1 MGIAADFVLI
11 VVAGLAGAVV
21 ARLLRLP
28 LLIGYIAAGVI
39 VGPNTAGP
47 TVSSIRDIELLAEI
61 GAALL
66 LFSLGL
72 EISIRDMLAVR
83 RIALIGGPIQILGCG
98 ALGWAAGER
107 LFGMGRVEALWFGAM
122 VAMSSTMVIVKM
134 IDERG
139 VSRTLASRVMVGMAV
154 LQDLAVIPLL
164 ILLPQACE
172 WAGAAGRLLRSL
184 GLSALVLAVVLLL
197 GTRLLPWLLRRIL
210 RWGSREMFLVAVVAT
225 SVGVGFAVNQAGLS
239 FALGAFIAGLI
250 LSESEFSHQALS
262 ELAPLRD
269 IFGLLF
275 FVSVGM
281 LFEPQYVVAHAWRV
295 VGGVLF
301 IYLMKSLFIGLLA
314 RAFGYIYMAPWII
327 GLGLAS
333 IGEFSFVLARAGI
346 RGGFLSKE
354 AYDFALT
361 CTILSIALA
370 PVAAGLALPLGRWWR
385 RHFPPPKSVRVFET
399 PRELLRDH
407 ILLAGYGRTGRAV
420 AGVLRAAGLPV
431 VVIELNHSI
440 FNDLRAGGVPALWGD
455 VASEEILRAAGLKH
469 ARMLILTVPDGDVV
483 RLATERARR
492 LAPDAPV
499 IARAARP
506 RLVDELRR
514 LGAASAVLPEFEG
527 GMEMARQAMM
537 RSGVEPARAEELIL
551 QVKERFLGEGI

>member
-11 VVAGLAGAVV
+11 VVAGLAGAVI

-28 LLIGYIAAGVI
+28 LLVGYIAAGVL

-47 TVSSIRDIELLAEI
+47 TVQSIHDIELLAEI
-61 GAALL
+61 GVALL

-83 RIALIGGPIQILGCG
+83 RIALFGGPVQIAGCG
-98 ALGWAAGER
+98 ALGWLAGR
-107 LFGMGRVEALWFGAM
+107 ALFGMGAVDALWFGAM

-139 VSRTLASRVMVGMAV
+139 VSRTLASRVMIGLSVM
-154 LQDLAVIPLL
+154 QDLAVIPLL
-164 ILLPQACE
+164 ILLPQAGAWE
-172 WAGAAGRLLRSL
+172 GAGARLLRSL
-184 GLSALVLAVVLLL
+184 GAAAAMVAAVVLL
-197 GTRLLPWLLRRIL
+197 GTRLFPWLLKHIL
-210 RWGSREMFLVAVVAT
+210 RWGSREMFLVAVVAI

-239 FALGAFIAGLI
+239 FALGAFLAGLM

-281 LFEPQYVVAHAWRV
+281 LFDPAYVLAHPAKIF
-295 VGGVLF
+295 GGVAF
-301 IYLMKSLFIGLLA
+301 ILLMKSVFIGLLA
-314 RAFGYIYMAPWII
+314 RAFGYIYMAPWIV
-327 GLGLAS
+327 GLGMAS
-333 IGEFSFVLARAGI
+333 IGEFSFVLARVGI
-346 RGGFLSKE
+346 RGGFLGKDT
-354 AYDFALT
+354 YDFALT

-370 PVAAGLALPLGRWWR
+370 PAVAGLALPLGRMWR
-385 RHFPPPKSVRVFET
+385 RRFPPPPQPRLFET

-407 ILLAGYGRTGRAV
+407 ILVAGYGRTGRAV

-431 VVIELNHSI
+431 VVIELNHAI
-440 FNDLRAGGVPALWGD
+440 FNDVRADGVPAIWGD
-455 VASEEILRAAGLKH
+455 VTSEEILRAAGLKN
-469 ARMLILTVPDGDVV
+469 ARMLILTVPDADTV

-492 LAPDAPV
+492 LAPEVPV
-499 IARAARP
+499 IARAARVA
-506 RLVDELRR
+506 LIDELKR

-527 GMEMARQAMM
+527 GMEMARQAML
-537 RSGVEPARAEELIL
+537 RSGLDARRAEELIL
-551 QVKERFLGEGI
+551 TVKERYLGENL

>member
-11 VVAGLAGAVV
+11 VVAGLIGAVV

-28 LLIGYIAAGVI
+28 LLVGYIAAGVI

-47 TVSSIRDIELLAEI
+47 TVQSIHDIELLAEI
-61 GAALL
+61 GVALL

-83 RIALIGGPIQILGCG
+83 RVALIGGPIQILGCG
-98 ALGWAAGER
+98 ALGWLAGQNFFSMNHGE
-107 LFGMGRVEALWFGAM
+107 GLWFGAM

-139 VSRTLASRVMVGMAV
+139 VSRTLASRVMVGMTV
-154 LQDLAVIPLL
+154 LQDLAVIPVL
-164 ILLPQACE
+164 IMLPQTGS
-172 WAGAAGRLLRSL
+172 WSGAAGRIFRSL
-184 GLSALVLAVVLLL
+184 AVAALFIGLVVLL
-197 GTRLLPWLLRRIL
+197 GTRLLPWLLRHIL
-210 RWGSREMFLVAVVAT
+210 RWCSREMFLVAVVAV

-281 LFEPQYVVAHAWRV
+281 LFEPQYVLAHPWKILAGVA
-295 VGGVLF
+295 F
-301 IYLMKSLFIGLLA
+301 IFLMKAVFIGMLV
-314 RAFGYIYMAPWII
+314 RAFGYIYMAPWIV
-327 GLGLAS
+327 GLGMAS
-333 IGEFSFVLARAGI
+333 IGEFSFVLARTGI
-346 RGGFLSKE
+346 RGGFISKE
-354 AYDFALT
+354 TYDFALT

-370 PVAAGLALPLGRWWR
+370 PAVASLALPLGRWWR
-385 RHFPPPKSVRVFET
+385 RRFPPPKNARYFET

-407 ILLAGYGRTGRAV
+407 ILIAGYGRTGRAV
-420 AGVLRAAGLPV
+420 SGVLRAAGLPV
-431 VVIELNHSI
+431 VIIELNHAI
-440 FNDLRAGGVPALWGD
+440 FNDIRAAGVPALWGD
-455 VASEEILRAAGLKH
+455 VTSEEILRAAGLKN
-469 ARMLILTVPDGDVV
+469 ARLFILTVPDGDVV
-483 RLATERARR
+483 RLATERARK
-492 LAPDAPV
+492 LAPHVPV
-499 IARAARP
+499 IARAARVQ
-506 RLVDELRR
+506 LLDELRR

-527 GMEMARQAMM
+527 GMEMARQAML
-537 RSGVEPARAEELIL
+537 RSGVDPGRAEEIIL
-551 QVKERFLGEGI
+551 EIKERYVGEGV

>member
-28 LLIGYIAAGVI
+28 LLVGYIAAGVI

-61 GAALL
+61 GVALL

-83 RIALIGGPIQILGCG
+83 RIALIGGPIQIFGCG

-164 ILLPQACE
+164 ILLPQAGE

-281 LFEPQYVVAHAWRV
+281 LFEPQYVVAHAWKI

-385 RHFPPPKSVRVFET
+385 RHFPPPKNVRVFET

-407 ILLAGYGRTGRAV
+407 ILVAGYGRTGRAV

-440 FNDLRAGGVPALWGD
+440 FNDLRSDGVPALWGD
-455 VASEEILRAAGLKH
+455 VTSEEILRAAGLKH

-492 LAPDAPV
+492 LAPDTPV